1 MRHGTK
7 VNNVLSWTALLA
19 LAIPWAAAA
28 QARENLGMTERAAAR
43 ALSDNRVTPERYR
56 ALALAME
63 LGSHASPELRAAVI
77 GATWAELRGETDS
90 PPGSEALFSHLDAV
104 VRLRDAR
111 AIPVLVEALRYG
123 SGAANALADLGAV
136 AFPAVLE
143 AVANPGERNRSRVWN
158 GVTTLRFMIE
168 DGSLGPREVAL
179 VRDAARDR
187 LSGTQ
192 DHGVVLGAMRLAI
205 SLGDNELRKI
215 VEMLATD
222 RAAAEALVSRDLPSG
237 TVGDRD
243 YRTWS
248 VDSVQERAQLLLAG
262 RASEIGPTRR
272 PYPRR

>member
-1 MRHGTK
+1 MRHGMR
-7 VNNVLSWTALLA
+7 VYDVFAWAALLA
-19 LAIPWAAAA
+19 LAVPSTAAA
-28 QARENLGMTERAAAR
+28 QAGQKLEMTERGAVR

-56 ALALAME
+56 ALALATE
-63 LGSHASPELRAAVI
+63 LGSRASPELRAAVI

-123 SGAANALADLGAV
+123 SGAANALADLGAA

-158 GVTTLRFMIE
+158 GVTTLRFMVE

-205 SLGDNELRKI
+205 SLGDDELRRI
-215 VEMLATD
+215 VETLATD
-222 RAAAEALVSRDLPSG
+222 RAAAEALVSRHLPSG
-237 TVGDRD
+237 AVGDRD

-248 VDSVQERAQLLLAG
+248 GDSVQERARLLLEG
-262 RASEIGPTRR
+262 RAAEVGPSRR
-272 PYPRR
+272 PYPLQ